1 MDGTIIIKKKKGGHG
16 HGHHGGAWK
25 VAYADFVTA
34 MMAFFLLMWLLNATT
49 ESQRKGLSDYFDPR
63 IPISKVSGGGT
74 DMFKGSSMFAKD
86 QLARNGTGGAG
97 DKEPGNDKS
106 KPKRNEESQRDAQH
120 EVAHKIDA
128 ARQPGTLR
136 DSEDQGRE
144 RDHDAG
150 SGAEPDTAGQA
161 ADGTDGAETKS
172 NGAVQAPEQSEGEA
186 LGEKIMQRVQQ
197 HAEFQGLDRHLIFK
211 VTEEGLRIE
220 VVDRD
225 GEPMFN
231 TGASDAT
238 GRMEALVQVIAE
250 VVRDTGNKV
259 ALTGHTDSSRFSA
272 SAQYGNWEL
281 STDRAHSARRMLE
294 RFGVGRSRIDRV
306 EGQAD
311 TTHLVPEAPDDPRN
325 RRIGIIILRGDR

>member
-150 SGAEPDTAGQA
+150 SGEEPDTAGQDA
-161 ADGTDGAETKS
+161 ANQDGAGQGS
-172 NGAVQAPEQSEGEA
+172 AEGEA
-186 LGEKIMQRVQQ
+186 IGEKIMQRVQQ

-220 VVDRD
+220 LVDRD
-225 GEPMFN
+225 GEPMFASG
-231 TGASDAT
+231 GADAT
-238 GRMEALVQVIAE
+238 GRMRALVRVIAE
-250 VVRDTGNKV
+250 VVRDTVNKV
-259 ALTGHTDSSRFSA
+259 ALTGHTDSSPFSV

-311 TTHLVPEAPDDPRN
+311 TTHLLPEAPSDPCN

>member
-1 MDGTIIIKKKKGGHG
+1 MDDAIVIKKKKGGHG

-49 ESQRKGLSDYFDPR
+49 ESQRKGLADYFDPR

-86 QLARNGTGGAG
+86 QMARNGTGGAG
-97 DKEPGNDKS
+97 HKEAGDDKS
-106 KPKRNEESQRDAQH
+106 MQKRNEDSQRDAQH
-120 EVAHKIDA
+120 EVAHQIDP

-136 DSEDQGRE
+136 DSEDQGDDR
-144 RDHDAG
+144 HFDAG
-150 SGAEPDTAGQA
+150 SGPESKTESGQSAQA
-161 ADGTDGAETKS
+161 AAEDQTL
-172 NGAVQAPEQSEGEA
+172 AQADSEAIGEA
-186 LGEKIMQRVQQ
+186 IMQRVQGS
-197 HAEFQGLDRHLIFK
+197 AEFQGLDRHLIFK

-225 GEPMFN
+225 SEPMFP
-231 TGASDAT
+231 TGAADAT
-238 GRMEALVQVIAE
+238 PRMQALVKVIAE
-250 VVRDTGNKV
+250 VVRDTNNKV
-259 ALTGHTDSSRFSA
+259 ALTGHSDSSRFA
-272 SAQYGNWEL
+272 SGTYSNWEL
-281 STDRAHSARRMLE
+281 SSDRAHSARRLLE

-306 EGQAD
+306 EGKAD
-311 TTHLVPEAPDDPRN
+311 TAHLIPEAPDDPRN